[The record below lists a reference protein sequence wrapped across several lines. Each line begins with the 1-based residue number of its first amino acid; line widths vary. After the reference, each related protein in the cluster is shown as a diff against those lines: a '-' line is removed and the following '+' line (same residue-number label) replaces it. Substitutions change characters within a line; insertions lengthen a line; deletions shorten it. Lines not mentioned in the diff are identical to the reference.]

1 MLSVRPKV
9 APEYATATKR
19 RICLNTTTTVAPE
32 QATAAKRRICLNAT
46 AVKGGYV
53 NVAVKLRFTCQNFIG
68 LIDDH
73 ATVFQNTTSM
83 RKTPY
88 GVKMILPLI

>member
-1 MLSVRPKV
+1 MLSVRP
-9 APEYATATKR
+9 
-19 RICLNTTTTVAPE
+19 TVAPE
-32 QATAAKRRICLNAT
+32 HTIATKRRICLNAT

-88 GVKMILPLI
+88 DAIICRMVVVCQVIHWNHDFVFKLFLDY